1 MAHLDMK
8 PENFVLRYAEGDAPS
23 LGGGGGGQAPTNA
36 SDDFLALHGMGG
48 GSGSSSNSSGSS
60 SSSGSRGGGSDSGS
74 DSGMPSSLS
83 EDDMTNSLVLVDF
96 GSAEHFKKATY
107 AETSSDYVAGMD
119 DEVKID
125 RLIGTAAYLSP
136 EVCYSID
143 YLQVYTQVVVS
154 VLISSEICTL
164 RYEHHYLLYIC
175 PEVHSSH

>member
-1 MAHLDMK
+1 
-8 PENFVLRYAEGDAPS
+8 
-23 LGGGGGGQAPTNA
+23 
-36 SDDFLALHGMGG
+36 
-48 GSGSSSNSSGSS
+48 
-60 SSSGSRGGGSDSGS
+60 
-74 DSGMPSSLS
+74 
-83 EDDMTNSLVLVDF
+83 MTNSLVLVDF

-136 EVCYSID
+136 EVCYSIY

-164 RYEHHYLLYIC
+164 RYEHLTYCTFARRYILHT
-175 PEVHSSH
+175 ET